1 LLLFLLGLYLIGYG
15 PHALFCILAPL
26 STTEIDLGIDDLV
39 AALALS
45 LDLVFEELRHFPAF
59 RALGGK
65 DIAWLPISPILTRTF
80 HSSSSLIFNLK
91 YTVKVFIDLGQKL

>member
-1 LLLFLLGLYLIGYG
+1 V
-15 PHALFCILAPL
+15 LAPL

-45 LDLVFEELRHFPAF
+45 PDLVFEELHHFPAF
-59 RALGGK
+59 RALGRK

-80 HSSSSLIFNLK
+80 HISSSLTLNLK
-91 YTVKVFIDLGQKL
+91 YSLKVFIDLGQKL